1 MFLTPSRSSSVTIAP
16 GLRLISQL
24 PDQKL
29 AQTMAHSKRHSWL
42 QSPVLVAVFAAF
54 SLLVLAGCG
63 GGGLV
68 DRIGNFWSYGFCSA
82 LIVVLDVVALLE
94 VLKSDRS
101 SGDKIIWTV
110 IIVLFP
116 FLGCIFYY
124 FFGRK

>member
-1 MFLTPSRSSSVTIAP
+1 MVA
-16 GLRLISQL
+16 GLATL
-24 PDQKL
+24 
-29 AQTMAHSKRHSWL
+29 
-42 QSPVLVAVFAAF
+42 

-63 GGGLV
+63 GGGLL

-82 LIVVLDVVALLE
+82 IIVVLDIVALLE
-94 VLKSDRS
+94 VFRSDRS

-116 FLGCIFYY
+116 FLGCVFYY